1 MLASLGASLARH
13 ENGETILAKGQKVD
27 SYLFLLEGGVRA
39 FMVQRGKEREVAS
52 IGAGESFAEA
62 APSLDFC
69 PVNVSA
75 VGRTLV
81 LAVPAA
87 RLDGCNSDPAVRLK
101 SNLRAKLA
109 ERVGTLAR
117 NIEVIGEP
125 LLEDRILAD
134 LRTGTHDAQGWSNI
148 PGGTQRSWASYLRV
162 DEKVLSRKLR
172 EVRDAGTIELD
183 GPRARAL
190 G

>member
-1 MLASLGASLARH
+1 MQLG
-13 ENGETILAKGQKVD
+13 
-27 SYLFLLEGGVRA
+27 
-39 FMVQRGKEREVAS
+39 
-52 IGAGESFAEA
+52 
-62 APSLDFC
+62 
-69 PVNVSA
+69 
-75 VGRTLV
+75 
-81 LAVPAA
+81 
-87 RLDGCNSDPAVRLK
+87 PAVRLK

-134 LRTGTHDAQGWSNI
+134 LRTGAHDAQGWSNI